1 MGVGESFAS
10 PFLIPNTNEV
20 GLCLLSQALEEGED
34 IQELSERARE
44 KKERRA
50 QNKVTRDAES
60 NSPAPDFDTPRA
72 RKSSKK
78 GKSRAGDLEVSTP
91 APNGKRKRAA
101 AGGKST
107 SMTHSLIDDE
117 DNDTATVGGIG
128 LCVGRRSPR
137 RRAYALR

>member
-1 MGVGESFAS
+1 MVYNYANPAIL
-10 PFLIPNTNEV
+10 PFT
-20 GLCLLSQALEEGED
+20 GCS
-34 IQELSERARE
+34 SS
-44 KKERRA
+44 
-50 QNKVTRDAES
+50 TSRDAES

-107 SMTHSLIDDE
+107 SMTPSLMD
-117 DNDTATVGGIG
+117 
-128 LCVGRRSPR
+128 
-137 RRAYALR
+137 